1 MLHDL
6 ISNPIIFQ
14 IGLPNPLLILSSQ
27 ASLLAAA
34 VIGSFSWPI
43 PETIHWLG
51 PASWYASLIMSFCA
65 VLLSASEHFLY
76 AASRDTTQNPD
87 LRRRLNMVL
96 SIKGGGPGDLM
107 LSPVPDPPGP
117 AVQPQSQSQQGAQ
130 GLTGNSGGQGR
141 SVNAGT
147 PSVRAEV
154 RWNMVFT
161 WQAPMML
168 LSYSLIGFLMGL
180 TICVLTPLYDGRDF
194 DDACKVYIPPFPSS
208 VFQLPCP
215 PSTRSWLYLPLS
227 LVRAVLRS
235 EVHAEVGACADSDT
249 LHCVLS
255 LCWRYICVVL
265 FLGVY
270 IH

>member
-1 MLHDL
+1 M
-6 ISNPIIFQ
+6 
-14 IGLPNPLLILSSQ
+14 
-27 ASLLAAA
+27 
-34 VIGSFSWPI
+34 IGSFSWPI

-87 LRRRLNMVL
+87 LRRRLNMVVR
-96 SIKGGGPGDLM
+96 IKGGASADLM

-117 AVQPQSQSQQGAQ
+117 AVQPQSQQAAQ
-130 GLTGNSGGQGR
+130 GSAGTAGGQ
-141 SVNAGT
+141 NTAGT
-147 PSVRAEV
+147 GAPPVRAEV

-194 DDACKVYIPPFPSS
+194 DDACKVYIPFFLTSI
-208 VFQLPCP
+208 FQLLCH
-215 PSTRSWLYLPLS
+215 SLIRSWRYSLSS
-227 LVRAVLRS
+227 LV
-235 EVHAEVGACADSDT
+235 
-249 LHCVLS
+249 
-255 LCWRYICVVL
+255 
-265 FLGVY
+265 
-270 IH
+270 